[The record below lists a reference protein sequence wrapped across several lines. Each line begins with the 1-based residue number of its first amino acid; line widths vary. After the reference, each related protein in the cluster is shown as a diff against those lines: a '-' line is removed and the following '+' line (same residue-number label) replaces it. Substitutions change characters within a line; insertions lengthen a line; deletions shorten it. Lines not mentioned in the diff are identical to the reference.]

1 MANPLEYIEIQCPYC
16 GESFSV
22 EIDVSA
28 GDQSYIEDCRV
39 CCAPAELQVRI
50 NGDGEISEILVSAA
64 NT

>member
-1 MANPLEYIEIQCPYC
+1 MPNPLEYIEIQCPYC

-28 GDQSYIEDCRV
+28 GDQTYIEDCRV
-39 CCAPAELQVRI
+39 CCAPAELQI
-50 NGDGEISEILVSAA
+50 HLDKDGEISETLVNAA